1 MNKEISNKI
10 LLWDNFKELEPSLKK
25 ELNDLKQNED
35 LLLDA
40 FSDDIAFGTGGLRGV
55 LEIGRASCRERV

>member
-25 ELNDLKQNED
+25 ELNDLKQNEH
-35 LLLDA
+35 
-40 FSDDIAFGTGGLRGV
+40 IP
-55 LEIGRASCRERV
+55 